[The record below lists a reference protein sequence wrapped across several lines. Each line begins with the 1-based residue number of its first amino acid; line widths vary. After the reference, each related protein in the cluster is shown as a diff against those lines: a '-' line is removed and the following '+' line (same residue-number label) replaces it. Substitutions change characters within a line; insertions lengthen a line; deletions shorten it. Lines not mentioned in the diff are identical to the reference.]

1 MEFVQTFKN
10 DNEKDFL
17 INDPIYK
24 HLLIFNTFYIKLF
37 VLFSVPFCKFLILL
51 SVFSDWLVLFLWLVV
66 GITATHKHR
75 HGSNLMYMYWSVCV
89 CMCVYRVYK
98 SCASGTLSS
107 SSRRAATRF
116 CRHPILVRCL
126 IYMYACVCV
135 CVCAC
140 VGVCVCVCRQL

>member
-75 HGSNLMYMYWSVCV
+75 HGSNLMYIYWSVCV
-89 CMCVYRVYK
+89 CIECINRVPVGH
-98 SCASGTLSS
+98 CH
-107 SSRRAATRF
+107 RRADEQPPAFAGTRSSF
-116 CRHPILVRCL
+116 VVSSICMHVS
-126 IYMYACVCV
+126 VCV
-135 CVCAC
+135 PPAVAAVPSQTQAPVSCS
-140 VGVCVCVCRQL
+140 